1 MKEMREYVVFGEKQV
16 FLLPKNGGSQYGCG
30 DDLEAEGRPRRC
42 SQIGKETLYS
52 QFSGEQR
59 GVLAHISIHLTKIY
73 SAAAGPGTYQAMQ
86 DTFLFLRGLP
96 SVLWVELCPPTHQ
109 KVC

>member
-59 GVLAHISIHLTKIY
+59 GVLARISIHLTKIY

-86 DTFLFLRGLP
+86 DTSLFGEVYILCYGLSYVP
-96 SVLWVELCPPTHQ
+96 HHHQ